1 MSRNPILIAL
11 SLALLAP
18 AHLSAAAP
26 TPASEPTKAV
36 AAAAAAAADLA
47 GALEEWVKLLE
58 KNDAEK
64 AAGWAADEA
73 TAKEVK
79 AQWDAMKRN
88 HKAHDYRKWIDG
100 RAKGVAAAK
109 AVGDAK
115 SFTVG
120 GHEFGHLYVDWAK
133 SDRGWR
139 ISGVRMC
146 R

>member
-1 MSRNPILIAL
+1 MTLNLTL
-11 SLALLAP
+11 MVLAFAFLAP
-18 AHLSAAAP
+18 ARLSAV
-26 TPASEPTKAV
+26 TPVPADEPTKV
-36 AAAAAAAADLA
+36 AATPLAAA
-47 GALEEWVKLLE
+47 LEDWIARLE
-58 KNDAEK
+58 KDDAGK
-64 AAGWAADEA
+64 AAEWAADES